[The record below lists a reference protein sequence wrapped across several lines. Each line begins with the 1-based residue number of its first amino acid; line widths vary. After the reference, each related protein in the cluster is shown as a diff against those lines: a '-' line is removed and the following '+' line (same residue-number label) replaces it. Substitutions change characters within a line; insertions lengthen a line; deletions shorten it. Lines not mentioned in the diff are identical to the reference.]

1 MDYIITVTKGNDR
14 KVTSRHANLDDAIA
28 AGKSIFEKSNR
39 DEVVSCITGKVNS
52 DGKIEGQY
60 RLIKS
65 WF

>member
-14 KVTSRHANLDDAIA
+14 KVVSRHTNLDDAIA

-39 DEVVSCITGKVNS
+39 GEVVSCITGKVNS